1 VNFSLIF
8 QAQRSATL
16 PFTVTVFLRILP
28 AFSIGIAELQP
39 GQDAQTLLEAADR
52 QLLRAKGQGRG
63 RAML

>member
-1 VNFSLIF
+1 VVERLY
-8 QAQRSATL
+8 QLAAHEVL
-16 PFTVTVFLRILP
+16 PLGAVSWTP

-39 GQDAQTLLEAADR
+39 GQDAQTLLEASDR